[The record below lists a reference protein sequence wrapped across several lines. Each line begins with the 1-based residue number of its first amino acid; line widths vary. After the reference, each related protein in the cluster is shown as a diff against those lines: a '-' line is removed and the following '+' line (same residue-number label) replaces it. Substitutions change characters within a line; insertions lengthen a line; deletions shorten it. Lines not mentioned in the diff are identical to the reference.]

1 MFDTSWLNVITFF
14 GSWAILWLPIAFVI
28 SRLINW
34 QPNQPLIPRQKIILL
49 LSLYAF
55 VPLVLGWKIKAENL
69 LLADLGLS
77 LDSYI
82 LASILLGLTVS
93 VISLAI
99 VFSFESALNFVSWQ
113 RENIKSLLPL
123 LLPILILSLLISLS
137 EELVFRGYV
146 YSTLSTNGS
155 YWLAATFSSLIFA
168 LLHLLWER
176 RATVPQIPGLWLMGM
191 ILVGARLINNN
202 DIYLAVGLHAG
213 WIWGLTC
220 IDSAQL
226 LTYSHQNHWLT
237 GINQQPL
244 AGVAGILCLAAT
256 GCALWLID
264 SKFILL

>member
-1 MFDTSWLNVITFF
+1 MFDTSWLNVVTFF
-14 GSWAILWLPIAFVI
+14 GAWAILWLPIAFII

-55 VPLVLGWKIKAENL
+55 VPLILGWKIKAENL

-82 LASILLGLTVS
+82 LASILLGLILS

-99 VFSFESALNFVSWQ
+99 VFSFESAFKFVSWH

-176 RATVPQIPGLWLMGM
+176 RATAPQIPGLWLMGM
-191 ILVGARLINNN
+191 ILVEARLINNH

-226 LTYSHQNHWLT
+226 LTYSYKNHWLT

-244 AGVAGILCLAAT
+244 AGVAGILCLTVT
-256 GCALWLID
+256 GWALWLIS
-264 SKFILL
+264 SKLVLF